1 MYSTFISI
9 LIMISNDLE
18 NINALPEILF
28 RNTKNFPKKKFYL
41 KNKEG
46 WSGKNYSE
54 ISKNVLTLAQSFVE
68 KGIKKMIEYY

>member
-28 RNTKNFPKKKFYL
+28 RNTKNFPTKNFYL
-41 KNKEG
+41 KK
-46 WSGKNYSE
+46 
-54 ISKNVLTLAQSFVE
+54 
-68 KGIKKMIEYY
+68 IKKVGLGKTTVKLVKMFLY

>member
-28 RNTKNFPKKKFYL
+28 RNTKNFPTKKFL
-41 KNKEG
+41 FKK
-46 WSGKNYSE
+46 
-54 ISKNVLTLAQSFVE
+54 
-68 KGIKKMIEYY
+68 IKKVGQEKTSRKLVKMF

>member
-28 RNTKNFPKKKFYL
+28 RNTKNFPTKNFYL
-41 KNKEG
+41 KK
-46 WSGKNYSE
+46 
-54 ISKNVLTLAQSFVE
+54 
-68 KGIKKMIEYY
+68 IKKVGQEKTSRKLVKMF